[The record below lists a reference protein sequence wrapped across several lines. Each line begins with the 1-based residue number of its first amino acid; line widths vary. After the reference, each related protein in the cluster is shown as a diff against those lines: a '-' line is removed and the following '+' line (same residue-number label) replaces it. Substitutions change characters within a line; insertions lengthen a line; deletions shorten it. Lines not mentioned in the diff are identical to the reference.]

1 MTRRIALLTTL
12 LVLAI
17 AAPAGAQGG
26 GAFSPLPP
34 ADPIVTATPTVAA
47 ASDDS
52 TGKNTLFI
60 IGGALIIGFAIMGY
74 LIMRDARNTVP
85 EIEIAHDIHR
95 EEAVHKRQ
103 KQDKARARK
112 RTRAQ
117 KQARKAQR
125 PR

>member
-12 LVLAI
+12 LVLAL
-17 AAPAGAQGG
+17 AVPANAQQNPFG
-26 GAFSPLPP
+26 PLPP
-34 ADPIVTATPTVAA
+34 AEATPTATATPV
-47 ASDDS
+47 SSSNDE
-52 TGKNTLFI
+52 TGRNVLFG

-74 LIMRDARNTVP
+74 LIMRDARKAVP
-85 EIEIAHDIHR
+85 DVELSHQVHR
-95 EEAVHKRQ
+95 DEALHKRQ
-103 KQDKARARK
+103 QQSKAKARK

>member
-26 GAFSPLPP
+26 GPFGPLPP
-34 ADPIVTATPTVAA
+34 ADTPVPTATAVSTS
-47 ASDDS
+47 SDDE

-60 IGGALIIGFAIMGY
+60 IGGALVIGFAFMGW
-74 LIMRDARNTVP
+74 LIMRDARKTVP
-85 EIEIAHDIHR
+85 EVELSHQVNRD
-95 EEAVHKRQ
+95 EALHKRQ
-103 KQDKARARK
+103 KQDKVKARK